1 MRTNRKWFFSFF
13 LRDRKSSDR
22 FGARA
27 IHKIFRSSRFF
38 SSLSIRFWHEF
49 GSGTKAFKCMMTAPP
64 NRLIRTHVRK
74 RGSINPACPTRL
86 ECVDFR
92 GSRHARIEWND
103 VNFEL
108 YGQEL
113 VSKGTMAF
121 EQKTFGFADRFHPH
135 ICPEQLVFFFFMP
148 YFLDLN
154 FFVWQLTINLSE
166 WPLLNGWDAER
177 EIFQLIR

>member
-1 MRTNRKWFFSFF
+1 MENSREFRNIHMRTENDFLSFC

-22 FGARA
+22 FGARST
-27 IHKIFRSSRFF
+27 KSSVRPVSFLLYLF
-38 SSLSIRFWHEF
+38 GFDTSLGQERLQ
-49 GSGTKAFKCMMTAPP
+49 CMMTAPP
-64 NRLIRTHVRK
+64 NRLIPTHVRK
-74 RGSINPACPTRL
+74 RGSISPACPTRL

-92 GSRHARIEWND
+92 ESRHARIEWND

-135 ICPEQLVFFFFMP
+135 VCPEQLVFFHAVFSGFEL
-148 YFLDLN
+148 FC
-154 FFVWQLTINLSE
+154 LTIDN
-166 WPLLNGWDAER
+166 
-177 EIFQLIR
+177 QLE